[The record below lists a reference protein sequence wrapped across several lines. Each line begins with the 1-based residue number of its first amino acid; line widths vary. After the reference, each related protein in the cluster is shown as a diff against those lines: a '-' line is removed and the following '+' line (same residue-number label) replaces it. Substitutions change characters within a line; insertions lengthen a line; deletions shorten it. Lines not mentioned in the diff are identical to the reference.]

1 MKRTLSILAT
11 AILVFS
17 MGSVAY
23 AEEPLEGVR
32 QYVTENTPQEDDAS
46 EAIPVLGLDT
56 EPDPAVSGVIGSPV
70 VLKDVRMVHE
80 DNQQIGR
87 AHV

>member
-23 AEEPLEGVR
+23 AEDASEGVR
-32 QYVTENTPQEDDAS
+32 QYVTENTPKEDDAS
-46 EAIPVLGLDT
+46 EAIPILGLDT
-56 EPDPAVSGVIGSPV
+56 GTDPAVSGVIGSPATPT
-70 VLKDVRMVHE
+70 R
-80 DNQQIGR
+80 
-87 AHV
+87 